1 MLVAKMMGKDFDDLA
16 DIKGE
21 HKDKKK
27 AKPEPVIE
35 AKGISH
41 KGTIKPFDLTIN
53 KGEVIGLT
61 GLLGSGRLN
70 LYVPFTVQT
79 RLRLEPLR

>member
-35 AKGISH
+35 AKGISTREQLSH
-41 KGTIKPFDLTIN
+41 LTLPLIKERLSVLPDFSVPD
-53 KGEVIGLT
+53 V
-61 GLLGSGRLN
+61 LN